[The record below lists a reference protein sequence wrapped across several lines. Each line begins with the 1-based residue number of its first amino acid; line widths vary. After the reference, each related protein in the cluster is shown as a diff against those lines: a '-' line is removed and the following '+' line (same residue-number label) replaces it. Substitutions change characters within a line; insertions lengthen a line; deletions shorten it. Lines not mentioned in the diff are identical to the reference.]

1 MHACMRSTSTFFC
14 TAAALEFSA
23 LDPESYWVM
32 GLIKEHVDNWGSEL
46 NKSIERFLIEYNTSE

>member
-1 MHACMRSTSTFFC
+1 MRSTSTFFC